1 MKNDKSPG
9 SDEAITAEALKYG
22 GDSLHSTILE
32 ITNAVLIQ
40 KETPKQWRENII
52 IPIPKKASKHM
63 KDFRG
68 TTLMFIAGKVYNKM
82 LLNRIYEPIDNI
94 LRPFQA
100 GFRKGRNCLEQT
112 HTLKLTINVNYLF

>member
-32 ITNAVLIQ
+32 ITNAFLIQ

-52 IPIPKKASKHM
+52 IPIPKKASKHI

-68 TTLMFIAGKVYNKM
+68 TTLMSIAGNVYNKIAYM
-82 LLNRIYEPIDNI
+82 NQLITSYVPSKQDLGRVETVWSKLIY
-94 LRPFQA
+94 
-100 GFRKGRNCLEQT
+100 
-112 HTLKLTINVNYLF
+112 